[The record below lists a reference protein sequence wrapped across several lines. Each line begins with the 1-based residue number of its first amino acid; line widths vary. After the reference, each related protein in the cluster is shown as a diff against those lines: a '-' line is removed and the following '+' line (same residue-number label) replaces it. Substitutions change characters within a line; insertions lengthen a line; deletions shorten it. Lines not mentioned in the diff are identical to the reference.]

1 MMHTLQFVC
10 LFFYCF
16 ECFCVNKKRL
26 EALFYIRKEVSIYNT
41 RYFRN
46 VQEKKEK
53 FYEKRKRNRG
63 ISEKPYEGF

>member
-46 VQEKKEK
+46 VQEKKREK
-53 FYEKRKRNRG
+53 GE
-63 ISEKPYEGF
+63 IL